1 MDGGWLQPR
10 TAWLYGGRG
19 LVGRW
24 FQPRRA
30 WLYGGGRGLVGRWFQ
45 PRRAWLY
52 GGRAGFGWSVG
63 PATQGVALR
72 SAGGPGRVGR
82 QTTAVK
88 CSTPG

>member
-1 MDGGWLQPR
+1 MDGGWL
-10 TAWLYGGRG
+10 
-19 LVGRW
+19 
-24 FQPRRA
+24 
-30 WLYGGGRGLVGRWFQ
+30 Q

-52 GGRAGFGWSVG
+52 GGRAGFGWSVV